1 MIADE
6 LERQMLAAYFETV
19 CNDNESFERFQRA
32 DGPENFAI
40 MIAKGYMEWMDEKRK
55 STTDEVFLMVL
66 NFIDITNLYREF
78 KLALNTGDAVMI
90 EWLYKEFLPI
100 YLYTG
105 KKNYFEIVCGM
116 MEEMYGKLDYKLL
129 HLTRINRTIPLYTGV
144 DTDGR
149 PMANWAIDALIEL
162 VQKYYHKMNFRNDNL
177 EGWMQHSPN
186 VQLNNKSIRLAKTEY
201 HRFWSESE
209 KDLRNGTGNEND
221 LDQARNR
228 KKTSEPKRLQE
239 HLAIA
244 EFISLNKMVVETP
257 GRKYSQDA
265 MYLSFSSMTTN
276 LSDESESEKSTRW
289 MDKVVTEEEK
299 ELTSLVQEVF
309 DSQKHGKNDRKEDND
324 QSTADETVLD
334 FEEIGNDEDDEDEA
348 EVEEELEEEQ
358 PAANS
363 ENTITVE
370 IGVRKGKARRTIKV
384 RKATINPLAFTD
396 IRTCGNEMLEKRNL
410 KVTRGR
416 RKDRNV
422 KEQNRKK
429 RVLEEC
435 MALAG
440 EGGSAL
446 VSEAKE
452 RLKARQKTSP

>member
-1 MIADE
+1 
-6 LERQMLAAYFETV
+6 
-19 CNDNESFERFQRA
+19 
-32 DGPENFAI
+32 
-40 MIAKGYMEWMDEKRK
+40 
-55 STTDEVFLMVL
+55 
-66 NFIDITNLYREF
+66 
-78 KLALNTGDAVMI
+78 
-90 EWLYKEFLPI
+90 
-100 YLYTG
+100 
-105 KKNYFEIVCGM
+105 
-116 MEEMYGKLDYKLL
+116 
-129 HLTRINRTIPLYTGV
+129 
-144 DTDGR
+144 
-149 PMANWAIDALIEL
+149 
-162 VQKYYHKMNFRNDNL
+162 MNFRNDNL

-209 KDLRNGTGNEND
+209 KNLRNGTGNEND
-221 LDQARNR
+221 LDQARSR

-265 MYLSFSSMTTN
+265 MYLSLSSITTN

-289 MDKVVTEEEK
+289 MDKVVTEEEQ

-309 DSQKHGKNDRKEDND
+309 DSQRHGTNDRKEDND

-334 FEEIGNDEDDEDEA
+334 FDEIGNDEDDEDHDEDEA
-348 EVEEELEEEQ
+348 ELEEEVEEEQ
-358 PAANS
+358 PADNS

-370 IGVRKGKARRTIKV
+370 IGVHNGKARRKIKV

-396 IRTCGNEMLEKRNL
+396 IRTCGNDMLEKRNL

-416 RKDRNV
+416 RKNRNA

-435 MALAG
+435 LALAG

>member
-1 MIADE
+1 M
-6 LERQMLAAYFETV
+6 
-19 CNDNESFERFQRA
+19 
-32 DGPENFAI
+32 
-40 MIAKGYMEWMDEKRK
+40 
-55 STTDEVFLMVL
+55 
-66 NFIDITNLYREF
+66 
-78 KLALNTGDAVMI
+78 
-90 EWLYKEFLPI
+90 
-100 YLYTG
+100 
-105 KKNYFEIVCGM
+105 
-116 MEEMYGKLDYKLL
+116 
-129 HLTRINRTIPLYTGV
+129 
-144 DTDGR
+144 
-149 PMANWAIDALIEL
+149 
-162 VQKYYHKMNFRNDNL
+162 
-177 EGWMQHSPN
+177 
-186 VQLNNKSIRLAKTEY
+186 
-201 HRFWSESE
+201 
-209 KDLRNGTGNEND
+209 
-221 LDQARNR
+221 
-228 KKTSEPKRLQE
+228 
-239 HLAIA
+239 AIA

-265 MYLSFSSMTTN
+265 MYRSFSSMTTN

-289 MDKVVTEEEK
+289 MDKVVTEEEQ

-309 DSQKHGKNDRKEDND
+309 DSQKHGTDDRKEDND
-324 QSTADETVLD
+324 QSTVDETVLD
-334 FEEIGNDEDDEDEA
+334 FEEIGNDEDDEDHDEDEA

-358 PAANS
+358 PAGNS